1 MTWKQRLR
9 NGLLLSLKIWV
20 PVTAVLLLM
29 GYFFQI
35 DLLQHSTLYV
45 VMFGAVAITAMTVVA
60 KKN

>member
-1 MTWKQRLR
+1 MEAT
-9 NGLLLSLKIWV
+9 LKKRAFACPQDLGACDCSTV
-20 PVTAVLLLM
+20 ADGV
-29 GYFFQI
+29 FFQI